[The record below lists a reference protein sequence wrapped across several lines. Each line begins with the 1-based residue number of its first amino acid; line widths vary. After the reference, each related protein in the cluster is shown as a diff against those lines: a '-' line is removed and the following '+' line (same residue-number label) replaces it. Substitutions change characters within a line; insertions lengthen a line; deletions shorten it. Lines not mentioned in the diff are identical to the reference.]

1 MDGGR
6 VFDPMTEHG
15 GARKLMSANPFWIDS
30 RLDAQRPVA
39 RASSLPSPVA
49 ETFVGAVATRADV
62 RQRSFSIPSWVVFS
76 MIMLATFAVC
86 VTVTMRTHA
95 ARGAAEQRF
104 EQMTTEVQGIRETND
119 ALRRDVELLHKD
131 PRTREA
137 AARTRLNMVRANE
150 VVVPLN

>member
-1 MDGGR
+1 M
-6 VFDPMTEHG
+6 
-15 GARKLMSANPFWIDS
+15 AANPFWTDS

-39 RASSLPSPVA
+39 RAFSLPSPAA
-49 ETFVGAVATRADV
+49 ETFVGAVGTRADA
-62 RQRSFSIPSWVVFS
+62 RRRDFSIPSWVVFS

-104 EQMTTEVQGIRETND
+104 SQMETEVQGIRQKNE
-119 ALRRDVELLHKD
+119 ALRRDVERL
-131 PRTREA
+131 RTNARVREA
-137 AARTRLNMVRANE
+137 AARERLNMVRANE

>member
-1 MDGGR
+1 
-6 VFDPMTEHG
+6 
-15 GARKLMSANPFWIDS
+15 MSANPFWIDS

-49 ETFVGAVATRADV
+49 ETFVGAVGTRADA
-62 RQRSFSIPSWVVFS
+62 RRRSFSIPSWVVFS

-104 EQMTTEVQGIRETND
+104 EQMETEVQGIRQNNE
-119 ALRRDVELLHKD
+119 ALRRDVERLRID
-131 PRTREA
+131 PRTQEA
-137 AARTRLNMVRANE
+137 AARARLNMVRANE
-150 VVVPLN
+150 VVVPLD